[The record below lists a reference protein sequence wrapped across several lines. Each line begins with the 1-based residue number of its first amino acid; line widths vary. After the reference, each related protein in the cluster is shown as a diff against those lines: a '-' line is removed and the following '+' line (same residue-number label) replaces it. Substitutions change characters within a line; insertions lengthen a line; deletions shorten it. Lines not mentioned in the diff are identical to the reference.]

1 MSTESS
7 TSKLILNA
15 NTSNSTSTTPTSSS
29 PITVNG
35 NDHHHHQQQQQQL
48 NNNVNGIL
56 NDGKLTSTNY
66 HNGVL
71 SDLQNTY
78 QGSSWSN
85 VIDPLSGASGDHPFD
100 VHNSGRMF
108 SPQTTPPPP
117 LMAMQQQQQQQVS
130 YQQAIQRRPI
140 TASHNFSTQ
149 TIRNGIS
156 IPSTQTAPPINGR
169 TAIPSPLWNS
179 QSPLIGSQTTL
190 SMPPPHIQQQQPP
203 SPSWNTT
210 SIPHGFPATSSRRPV
225 PSLTNPMGN
234 SNTINNNLNQT
245 LILGNGNLPISQTK
259 KISSSQNNFFPF
271 LQSTTNQNKYNNHH
285 NNIQTPLVSSLSNTH
300 QRTPAMTN
308 FIQTQNKQSPPPPP
322 PHIINGNDMEPNFPS
337 MNSNDAY
344 DMSSLQQIMDMMR
357 NVSSDGV
364 KRVYSDDSGMGSIL
378 DTESLISAGGP
389 SSSIGLFGSP
399 RAIPIDMNK
408 EERFSRKV
416 FVGGLPP
423 DIDEEEIIAHFQRFG
438 PLIVDWP
445 HKQESKSY
453 FPPKGY
459 AFLIFTYE
467 RSVQE
472 LIDECVIDDSKLYM
486 CVSSPSMKDKAVQIR
501 PWLLA
506 DSDFV
511 MDGSQPLDP
520 RKTIFVGGVPRPL
533 RAVELAMIMDRL
545 YGGVC
550 YAGIDT
556 DPELKYPK
564 GAGRVAFSNQ
574 QSYIAAISARFVQLQ
589 HGDIDKRVEVKPYVL
604 DDQLCDECAGARC
617 GGKFAPFFCANVTC
631 LQYYCETC
639 WASIHA
645 RAGREYHKPLV
656 KEGADRPRTLPFR
669 W

>member
-1 MSTESS
+1 MSNEGSS
-7 TSKLILNA
+7 TKLVLPINPG
-15 NTSNSTSTTPTSSS
+15 NSTSTTPTSSS
-29 PITVNG
+29 PPPLSLNG
-35 NDHHHHQQQQQQL
+35 EQQQQAINL
-48 NNNVNGIL
+48 NG
-56 NDGKLTSTNY
+56 DGKLTS
-66 HNGVL
+66 NGVL
-71 SDLQNTY
+71 SDLQSTF

-85 VIDPLSGASGDHPFD
+85 VIDVSGDHSFD
-100 VHNSGRMF
+100 IPNGNRMF
-108 SPQTTPPPP
+108 ETQPTP
-117 LMAMQQQQQQQVS
+117 LMTMQQQMS

-140 TASHNFSTQ
+140 TAAHNFPTQ
-149 TIRNGIS
+149 NIRPGNGL
-156 IPSTQTAPPINGR
+156 PMNGR
-169 TAIPSPLWNS
+169 WTNE
-179 QSPLIGSQTTL
+179 QSSTIG
-190 SMPPPHIQQQQPP
+190 PPPHLQQAPQ
-203 SPSWNTT
+203 SPTWNQ
-210 SIPHGFPATSSRRPV
+210 GFSATSARRPV
-225 PSLTNPMGN
+225 LPNVPM
-234 SNTINNNLNQT
+234 
-245 LILGNGNLPISQTK
+245 SQSAK
-259 KISSSQNNFFPF
+259 KGQNNNFFPF
-271 LQSTTNQNKYNNHH
+271 LPQQTTTTNQN
-285 NNIQTPLVSSLSNTH
+285 PSSI
-300 QRTPAMTN
+300 RPATSV
-308 FIQTQNKQSPPPPP
+308 FGT
-322 PHIINGNDMEPNFPS
+322 NFPS
-337 MNSNDAY
+337 TQNGADLGQNFPSGDAY
-344 DMSSLQQIMDMMR
+344 DMNSFHQIMDIMR
-357 NVSSDGV
+357 NDNV
-364 KRVYSDDSGMGSIL
+364 KRVYNDDNGMSSLLDNDNLISNGNPTGMGNMS
-378 DTESLISAGGP
+378 T
-389 SSSIGLFGSP
+389 GLFNTSP
-399 RAIPIDMNK
+399 RGMTLDMNK

-511 MDGSQPLDP
+511 MDGTQPLDP

-533 RAVELAMIMDRL
+533 CAVELAMIMDRL
-545 YGGVC
+545 YRGVC

-589 HGDIDKRVEVKPYVL
+589 HGEIDKRVEVKPYVL

-631 LQYYCETC
+631 LQYYCEAC

-656 KEGADRPRTLPFR
+656 KEGADRPRSLPFR

>member
-1 MSTESS
+1 MFSLITASSLTSTRSFLSSNWYSS
-7 TSKLILNA
+7 TPMSNETSTTKLVLPA
-15 NTSNSTSTTPTSSS
+15 NTGNSTSTTPTSSS
-29 PITVNG
+29 SPTPLSLN
-35 NDHHHHQQQQQQL
+35 NEQQQQQI
-48 NNNVNGIL
+48 NINGNGIL
-56 NDGKLTSTNY
+56 NDGKLTSNNY
-66 HNGVL
+66 HNGGL
-71 SDLQNTY
+71 PDLQATF
-78 QGSSWSN
+78 QDSQWSN
-85 VIDPLSGASGDHPFD
+85 VIDPLSGNTGDHPFD
-100 VHNSGRMF
+100 VHNGNRMF
-108 SPQTTPPPP
+108 EPQSSLPTP
-117 LMAMQQQQQQQVS
+117 LMTMQQQMS
-130 YQQAIQRRPI
+130 YQQEMQRRPI
-140 TASHNFSTQ
+140 TAAHNFPTQ
-149 TIRNGIS
+149 TIRSGNGVPTIPMSGRWNNQSSS
-156 IPSTQTAPPINGR
+156 IGPPSH
-169 TAIPSPLWNS
+169 L
-179 QSPLIGSQTTL
+179 
-190 SMPPPHIQQQQPP
+190 QQQPQ
-203 SPSWNTT
+203 SPTWNT
-210 SIPHGFPATSSRRPV
+210 SSMSLGFPTTSSRRPV
-225 PSLTNPMGN
+225 SSLPN
-234 SNTINNNLNQT
+234 SNI
-245 LILGNGNLPISQTK
+245 PISHPK
-259 KISSSQNNFFPF
+259 KGQNNNFFPF
-271 LQSTTNQNKYNNHH
+271 LPSSSSTTGTTTSQNPTSLNALRPTPVMGNFLSSQ
-285 NNIQTPLVSSLSNTH
+285 NGQTPS
-300 QRTPAMTN
+300 QMM
-308 FIQTQNKQSPPPPP
+308 
-322 PHIINGNDMEPNFPS
+322 NGDMGQNFPP
-337 MNSNDAY
+337 MNSGDAY
-344 DMSSLQQIMDMMR
+344 DMSSFQQLMDMMR
-357 NVSSDGV
+357 NASSNDGV
-364 KRVYSDDSGMGSIL
+364 KRVYSEDSGMGSIL
-378 DTESLISAGGP
+378 DTESLMSVGGP
-389 SSSIGLFGSP
+389 SSSSTGLFNSSP
-399 RAIPIDMNK
+399 RAIQMDMNK

-467 RSVQE
+467 RSVQD

-511 MDGSQPLDP
+511 MDGTQPLDP

-631 LQYYCETC
+631 LQYYCEAC

>member
-1 MSTESS
+1 MSNEAS
-7 TSKLILNA
+7 TTKLVLPV
-15 NTSNSTSTTPTSSS
+15 NTGNSTSTTPTSSAS
-29 PITVNG
+29 PPIGLNNDQQIGING
-35 NDHHHHQQQQQQL
+35 NGL
-48 NNNVNGIL
+48 V
-56 NDGKLTSTNY
+56 NDGKLASHHY
-66 HNGVL
+66 QNGVL
-71 SDLQNTY
+71 PDLQSTF
-78 QGSSWSN
+78 QDSSWSH
-85 VIDPLSGASGDHPFD
+85 VIDPLSGATGDHPFD
-100 VHNSGRMF
+100 VPHNGSRMF
-108 SPQTTPPPP
+108 EPQTSLPTP
-117 LMAMQQQQQQQVS
+117 LMTMQQQMS
-130 YQQAIQRRPI
+130 YQQEVQRRPI
-140 TASHNFSTQ
+140 TAAHHFSAQ
-149 TIRNGIS
+149 NIRGGNNGLS
-156 IPSTQTAPPINGR
+156 MPSNGR
-169 TAIPSPLWNS
+169 WNS
-179 QSPLIGSQTTL
+179 QTSSIG
-190 SMPPPHIQQQQPP
+190 PPPHLQQQPQ
-203 SPSWNTT
+203 SPTWNTS
-210 SIPHGFPATSSRRPV
+210 SISHGFPITSSRRPV
-225 PSLTNPMGN
+225 SSLPN
-234 SNTINNNLNQT
+234 SNI
-245 LILGNGNLPISQTK
+245 PISQPK
-259 KISSSQNNFFPF
+259 KGQNNFFPF
-271 LQSTTNQNKYNNHH
+271 LPSSTAATAGQNQPIRPTPVMGSFLSATNG
-285 NNIQTPLVSSLSNTH
+285 QTSS
-300 QRTPAMTN
+300 QM
-308 FIQTQNKQSPPPPP
+308 
-322 PHIINGNDMEPNFPS
+322 INGDMGQNFPPI
-337 MNSNDAY
+337 NSGDAY
-344 DMSSLQQIMDMMR
+344 DMSSFQQLMDMMR
-357 NVSSDGV
+357 NASNDGT
-364 KRVYSDDSGMGSIL
+364 KRVYNEEGGMGSML
-378 DTESLISAGGP
+378 DTEGLMSVGGP
-389 SSSIGLFGSP
+389 TSSSSTTGLFNSSP
-399 RAIPIDMNK
+399 RAMQMDMNK

-511 MDGSQPLDP
+511 MDGTQPLDP

-631 LQYYCETC
+631 LQYYCEAC
-639 WASIHA
+639 WTSIHA
-645 RAGREYHKPLV
+645 RSGREYHKPLV

>member
-1 MSTESS
+1 MSNEGVT
-7 TSKLILNA
+7 TKLLLSA
-15 NTSNSTSTTPTSSS
+15 HPNTSNSASPTTLSPSSS
-29 PITVNG
+29 SILNGEQQQTVN
-35 NDHHHHQQQQQQL
+35 L
-48 NNNVNGIL
+48 NGNGIL
-56 NDGKLTSTNY
+56 HENKLGSNHY
-66 HNGVL
+66 QNGIL
-71 SDLQNTY
+71 SDLQSAFPSSST
-78 QGSSWSN
+78 SSWNHSM
-85 VIDPLSGASGDHPFD
+85 DPLIGGAGEHSFD
-100 VHNSGRMF
+100 IQNSNRMF
-108 SPQTTPPPP
+108 DAQATSPSS
-117 LMAMQQQQQQQVS
+117 S
-130 YQQAIQRRPI
+130 YQQPVHRRPI
-140 TASHNFSTQ
+140 TAAHNFPS
-149 TIRNGIS
+149 S
-156 IPSTQTAPPINGR
+156 IPSIRTNNGMSSLPMNGR
-169 TAIPSPLWNS
+169 WNNSPSS
-179 QSPLIGSQTTL
+179 VIGP
-190 SMPPPHIQQQQPP
+190 PPPHLQQQQQP
-203 SPSWNTT
+203 SPWNAPAM
-210 SIPHGFPATSSRRPV
+210 SHGFPSTSTRRPV
-225 PSLTNPMGN
+225 PSMNNNPMSTGKTQGNPFSFLPSNN
-234 SNTINNNLNQT
+234 SNPN
-245 LILGNGNLPISQTK
+245 PMR
-259 KISSSQNNFFPF
+259 
-271 LQSTTNQNKYNNHH
+271 
-285 NNIQTPLVSSLSNTH
+285 
-300 QRTPAMTN
+300 RTPMMANLMSTN
-308 FIQTQNKQSPPPPP
+308 
-322 PHIINGNDMEPNFPS
+322 NGDLGQNFPS
-337 MNSNDAY
+337 INPGDAY
-344 DMSSLQQIMDMMR
+344 DMSSFNQLVDMMR
-357 NVSSDGV
+357 HVSSDGV
-364 KRVYSDDSGMGSIL
+364 KRVYSEDSGMGSLL
-378 DTESLISAGGP
+378 DAESLMSVGGGP
-389 SSSIGLFGSP
+389 SSTSSSGLFNSTHSM
-399 RAIPIDMNK
+399 PIDMSK

-438 PLIVDWP
+438 PLVVDWP

-467 RSVQE
+467 RSVQD

-511 MDGSQPLDP
+511 MDGTQPLDP

-639 WASIHA
+639 WGAIHA

-656 KEGADRPRTLPFR
+656 KEGADRPRSLPFR

>member
-1 MSTESS
+1 MSNESS
-7 TSKLILNA
+7 ATKFVLPANA
-15 NTSNSTSTTPTSSS
+15 SNSTSTATKSS
-29 PITVNG
+29 PPPHPSLSLHC
-35 NDHHHHQQQQQQL
+35 DQQQI
-48 NNNVNGIL
+48 NINGNGIL
-56 NDGKLTSTNY
+56 NDGKLAPNNY
-66 HNGVL
+66 QNGVL
-71 SDLQNTY
+71 SDLQTTF

-85 VIDPLSGASGDHPFD
+85 IMDPLSGTSGDHPFD
-100 VHNSGRMF
+100 VHNGNRMF
-108 SPQTTPPPP
+108 EPPTTSPTP
-117 LMAMQQQQQQQVS
+117 LMTMQQQMS
-130 YQQAIQRRPI
+130 YQQTAQRRPI
-140 TASHNFSTQ
+140 TAAHNFPIQ
-149 TIRNGIS
+149 NIRSGNGV
-156 IPSTQTAPPINGR
+156 PTLPMNGR
-169 TAIPSPLWNS
+169 WNS
-179 QSPLIGSQTTL
+179 QSP
-190 SMPPPHIQQQQPP
+190 SMGPPSHIQQQQQQPQ
-203 SPSWNTT
+203 SPTWNTT
-210 SIPHGFPATSSRRPV
+210 SSIPHGFPATSSRCPV
-225 PSLTNPMGN
+225 PSLTNPNNPN
-234 SNTINNNLNQT
+234 SHGKKGPNNFFSFLPPSTSQNSTSLNNVRSASMINNFLATQ
-245 LILGNGNLPISQTK
+245 NGQ
-259 KISSSQNNFFPF
+259 SSSQIMNGDMGQNF
-271 LQSTTNQNKYNNHH
+271 
-285 NNIQTPLVSSLSNTH
+285 TP
-300 QRTPAMTN
+300 
-308 FIQTQNKQSPPPPP
+308 
-322 PHIINGNDMEPNFPS
+322 
-337 MNSNDAY
+337 MNSGDAY
-344 DMSSLQQIMDMMR
+344 DMSSFYQAMDMMR
-357 NVSSDGV
+357 NVPNDGV
-364 KRVYSDDSGMGSIL
+364 KRVYSEDSGMGSIL
-378 DTESLISAGGP
+378 DTESLMSVGGP
-389 SSSIGLFGSP
+389 SSSSSTGLFNSSS
-399 RAIPIDMNK
+399 RIMPIDMNK

-438 PLIVDWP
+438 PLVVDWP

-511 MDGSQPLDP
+511 MDGTQPLDP

-631 LQYYCETC
+631 LQYYCEAC

-645 RAGREYHKPLV
+645 RSGREYHKPLV